1 MSDENIE
8 KIILYHLIFA
18 NEELKLSEEDFA
30 FEKNKQIYRAIK
42 ELKKREEEVNVI
54 SIKNI
59 INPDSTEIL
68 TYISNL
74 VEHKYGT
81 SLEFAYKTLKTMTKK
96 RKLIL
101 LANALEREVPNELE
115 IDSYI
120 ENQIKKLNEMNA
132 DTTKQE
138 TLQDILLE
146 TMEII
151 EKKMKKTYEEN
162 YFTGIFD
169 LDDVT
174 NGLHREELTVIGA
187 RPGMGKT
194 SFALNIAEKNANKN
208 FLVGFVSLEMSKTQ
222 IIQKLISKVA
232 RVDSNKLRTG
242 KLEEAESIKVIEA
255 SNKISNLKLDITTEA
270 RSIQDIEIYAKR
282 KKNKENLGLLII
294 DYLQLITNKEKT
306 QTREQ
311 EIASITRSLKLLS
324 LELNIPIITL
334 SQLSRNSSNSKPT
347 LTDLRESGAIE
358 QDADNVIFLYKENEE
373 ENKVVED
380 ITLDLQKQR
389 AGGLVTTKVRFDK
402 KYSTFV
408 NLEMKR

>member
-270 RSIQDIEIYAKR
+270 KSIQDIEIYAKR